1 MKSPIVKRPVKETTE
16 RRISATLRLALVL
29 VLLLVNVAAV
39 MLLSYFLQAHS
50 AIVLTLIIEA
60 AAIGVAINI
69 QSSSSSASYKLAWT
83 LLVVAVPV
91 AGLILYVLWGGNIQS
106 KRLNLLPVKLPESRE
121 AEKRQSEANLERLG
135 EVLPNWRRTAAMLA
149 GREFLLYRETD
160 VTYFPGGDA
169 QRDLPGVRR
178 GEQIAVDAVALPV
191 AVFPPGH
198 GKGHGVARVSGHR
211 RAAPVLWR

>member
-1 MKSPIVKRPVKETTE
+1 MKHPIMKRPVKQTTE

-29 VLLLVNVAAV
+29 VLLVVNVASV

-50 AIVLTLIIEA
+50 ALVLTIIMEA
-60 AAIGVAINI
+60 AAILVAINI
-69 QSSSSSASYKLAWT
+69 QSSSSSGSYKLAWT

-106 KRLNLLPVKLPESRE
+106 KRLNLLPVKAPANRG

-135 EVLPNWRRTAAMLA
+135 EVLPNWRRTAAMLD
-149 GREFLLYRETD
+149 RRQFLLYRETD

-169 QRDLPGVRR
+169 FF
-178 GEQIAVDAVALPV
+178 ADALSRMSRAERFIFLEY
-191 AVFPPGH
+191 FIIEEGYMW
-198 GKGHGVARVSGHR
+198 GRVLRILEDITG
-211 RAAPVLWR
+211 LF